1 MTLNLVRSQKSPL
14 GGATIHSNTNLEFHK
29 ALEPEGGGEQKSNEV
44 GPFRFSLGRICSN
57 YTRSHPVTP
66 CSKSI
71 MKVFL

>member
-14 GGATIHSNTNLEFHK
+14 GGATIHSNTNSEFHK
-29 ALEPEGGGEQKSNEV
+29 VLEPEGGGQQKINEV
-44 GPFRFSLGRICSN
+44 GHFRSSLGRICSN
-57 YTRSHPVTP
+57 YTRRHPVTP

>member
-14 GGATIHSNTNLEFHK
+14 GGATIHSKTNLEFHK
-29 ALEPEGGGEQKSNEV
+29 ALEPEGGGEQKSSAV
-44 GPFRFSLGRICSN
+44 GPFRTSLGRICSH
-57 YTRSHPVTP
+57 YTRNPVTP